1 MILYGLAVLLAALSG
16 VPGLFLRKRGGET
29 AAVLLCLGA
38 ALGLAA
44 SGWTLFGGAVWVQAL
59 PLTPLGS
66 TGLLRFDPIA
76 AFFLVP
82 VLLLSACGSVYA
94 IAYFSDAHEGA
105 RGVRVLYGLTTAFL
119 ALLVAAAHAFTF
131 MLAWEGM
138 AITAFLLV
146 ITEDRDPETQRA
158 GWIYLI
164 ATHAGTLCL
173 FGAFSLMAATLG
185 SFAFADFSSGF
196 ASSSRGTLTF
206 ILFLLGFGLKAGIFP
221 LHFWL
226 PPAHAAA
233 PSHVSSF
240 MSGVFIK
247 MGILGLIRLLSWIP
261 DPPLWWGG
269 LLVLLGA
276 ISGILGVAFALGQH
290 DLKRLLAYHSIEN
303 IGIILLGIG
312 IGTLGK
318 SIGSSS
324 IQILG
329 YAGGLL
335 HVLNHGLFK
344 GLLFLNAGSVIRGTG
359 TRDLEKMGA
368 LSRSMPVTGW
378 TFLIG
383 AWAICGLPPLNG
395 FVSEWL
401 IYLAAFQGLAVS
413 RLPWTVIAV
422 SALALIGAL
431 ALACFAKAHGTIF
444 LGQPRSAEAAGAQE
458 SPRAMLIPMVVLAGI
473 CVVLGLAPMLLVPAL
488 DRVVARASGVQVLPS
503 LADFAHLTML
513 SVLAVLL
520 LGLALLCWR
529 WARPA
534 SARGGVPTWDCG
546 YLGGSARMQYSA
558 SSFADGLV
566 SGMKALL
573 WPQLHF
579 RRIAA
584 FFPTPRRFHSHVP
597 DPVLDRLGTPGL
609 ELAARGFGLLRI
621 LQSGQLPLYLL
632 YVFITLLT
640 LLIWMVA

>member
-1 MILYGLAVLLAALSG
+1 MAAMMLG
-16 VPGLFLRKRGGET
+16 
-29 AAVLLCLGA
+29 LGA
-38 ALGLAA
+38 ALGLTA
-44 SGWTLFGGAVWVQAL
+44 SGWTLYGGTVWTQGL
-59 PLTPLGS
+59 PFTPLG
-66 TGLLRFDPIA
+66 TPGLLHFDPIA
-76 AFFLVP
+76 AFFLIP
-82 VLLLSACGSVYA
+82 VLLLSACGSAYGV
-94 IAYFSDAHEGA
+94 AYFGDTHEGA

-119 ALLVAAAHAFTF
+119 ALLVAAAHAVTF

-164 ATHAGTLCL
+164 ATHTGTLCL
-173 FGAFSLMAATLG
+173 FGAFSLMASTLG
-185 SFAFADFSSGF
+185 SFAFSGFSSGF
-196 ASSSRGTLTF
+196 ASTGRGTLTF
-206 ILFLLGFGLKAGIFP
+206 VLFLLGFGIKAGIFP

-233 PSHVSSF
+233 PSHVSSI

-269 LLVLLGA
+269 LLVILGA

-318 SIGSSS
+318 SIGSVSV
-324 IQILG
+324 QVLG
-329 YAGGLL
+329 YGGGLL

-344 GLLFLNAGSVIRGTG
+344 GLLFLNAGSVIRAMG
-359 TRDLEKMGA
+359 TRELEQMGG
-368 LSRSMPVTGW
+368 LSRSMPVTGG

-401 IYLAAFQGLAVS
+401 IYLAAFQGLAHS
-413 RLPWTVIAV
+413 RLPWTIIAL

-431 ALACFAKAHGTIF
+431 ALACFAKAYGTVF
-444 LGQPRSAEAAGAQE
+444 LGQPRSPEAERAQE
-458 SPRAMLIPMVVLAGI
+458 SPRAMRGPMVLLAGI
-473 CVVLGLAPMLLVPAL
+473 CIVLGLAPFLLVPAL
-488 DRVVARASGVQVLPS
+488 DRLVASASGVHVLPS
-503 LADFAHLTML
+503 LAGFAPLGLL
-513 SVLAVLL
+513 SAIAALL
-520 LGLALLCWR
+520 LGLAYLCWR

-534 SARGGVPTWDCG
+534 SARKDVPTWDCG
-546 YLGGSARMQYSA
+546 YPVASPRTQYTA

-566 SGMKALL
+566 SGMRLVL
-573 WPQLHF
+573 WPQIHF
-579 RRIAA
+579 RRISAL
-584 FFPTPRRFHSHVP
+584 FPTSRSFHSHVP
-597 DPVLDRLGTPGL
+597 DPVLDRVGVPGL
-609 ELAARGFGLLRI
+609 DLVARGFGLMRI

-632 YVFITLLT
+632 YVLITLLT